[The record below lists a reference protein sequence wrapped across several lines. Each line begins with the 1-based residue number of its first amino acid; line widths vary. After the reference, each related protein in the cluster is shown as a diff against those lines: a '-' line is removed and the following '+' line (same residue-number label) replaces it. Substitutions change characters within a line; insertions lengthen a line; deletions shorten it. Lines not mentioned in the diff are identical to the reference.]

1 MKSSS
6 HSIVGIV
13 LCSLL
18 LIGSTLIGDGRLL
31 MFNLVGFVVVL
42 AGTLGATFISYTKN
56 EIIVAIKVARN
67 TYRSNTPSE
76 REIVS
81 SLLDLSLKAKLDGLL
96 ALEKEADQVSVL
108 FLKRALSML
117 VDGFRA
123 DDIKDALYTEI
134 HFFQLRRALH
144 ERLFRHMALLAPAF
158 GVAGGVI
165 GLVGMLD
172 GIGDTG
178 VVLRTIP
185 IALTST
191 LYGIVLAYFLLIPL
205 AENIHGRT
213 QDELLI
219 LKLIA
224 EGVMLIEQEYNT
236 VRLQTR
242 LEAFITPR
250 QRDIHY
256 KSFQEIR
263 DRYQQLKRARLDAGL
278 SAMNID
284 SSKKTV

>member
-6 HSIVGIV
+6 HSIFGIA
-13 LCSLL
+13 LCSLF
-18 LIGSTLIGDGRLL
+18 LIGSTLMGEGRLL
-31 MFNLVGFVVVL
+31 MFNLVGIIVVL

-67 TYRSNTPSE
+67 TYRSNIPSE

-96 ALEKEADQVSVL
+96 ALEKDADQVSIL

-117 VDGFRA
+117 VDGFNA

-134 HFFQLRRALH
+134 HFFQQRRALH

-165 GLVGMLD
+165 GLIGMLD

-178 VVLRTIP
+178 VILKTIP

-191 LYGIVLAYFLLIPL
+191 LYGIVMAYFICIPL

-242 LEAFITPR
+242 LEAFVTPR
-250 QRDIHY
+250 QRHIQY

-263 DRYQQLKRARLDAGL
+263 ERYQQIKKARLDASDL
-278 SAMNID
+278 
-284 SSKKTV
+284 

>member
-6 HSIVGIV
+6 HSIFGIA

-18 LIGSTLIGDGRLL
+18 LIGSTLIGEGRLL
-31 MFNLVGFVVVL
+31 MFNLVGIIVVL

-67 TYRSNTPSE
+67 TYRSNIPSE

-96 ALEKEADQVSVL
+96 ALEKDADQVSIL

-117 VDGFRA
+117 VDGFNA

-134 HFFQLRRALH
+134 HFFQQRRALH

-165 GLVGMLD
+165 GLIGMLD

-178 VVLRTIP
+178 VILKTIP

-191 LYGIVLAYFLLIPL
+191 LYGIVMAYFICIPL

-242 LEAFITPR
+242 LEAFVTPR
-250 QRDIHY
+250 QRHIQY

-263 DRYQQLKRARLDAGL
+263 ERYQQIKKARLDASDL
-278 SAMNID
+278 
-284 SSKKTV
+284 

>member
-6 HSIVGIV
+6 HSIFGIV

-31 MFNLVGFVVVL
+31 MFNLVGIVVVL

-56 EIIVAIKVARN
+56 EIIVAIKVAMN
-67 TYRSNTPSE
+67 TYRSNIPSE

-81 SLLDLSLKAKLDGLL
+81 SLLDLSIKAKLDGLL
-96 ALEKEADQVSVL
+96 ALEKDADQVSIL

-117 VDGFRA
+117 VDGFNA
-123 DDIKDALYTEI
+123 DDTRDALYTEI
-134 HFFQLRRALH
+134 HFFQQRRALH

-165 GLVGMLD
+165 GLIGMLD

-178 VVLRTIP
+178 VILKTIP

-191 LYGIVLAYFLLIPL
+191 LYGIVMAYFICIPL

-242 LEAFITPR
+242 LEAFVTPR
-250 QRDIHY
+250 QRHIQY

-263 DRYQQLKRARLDAGL
+263 ERYQQIKKARLG
-278 SAMNID
+278 
-284 SSKKTV
+284 T

>member
-6 HSIVGIV
+6 HSIAGIV

-18 LIGSTLIGDGRLL
+18 LVGSTLIGDGRLL
-31 MFNLVGFVVVL
+31 MFNLVGLVVVL
-42 AGTLGATFISYTKN
+42 TGTLGATFISYTKK
-56 EIIVAIKVARN
+56 EIAVAVKVARN
-67 TYRSNTPSE
+67 TYRSNIPSE
-76 REIVS
+76 QEIVS
-81 SLLDLSLKAKLDGLL
+81 SLLDLSLKVKLDGLL
-96 ALEKEADQVSVL
+96 ALEKDADQVSVL

-117 VDGFRA
+117 VDGFNA
-123 DDIKDALYTEI
+123 EDIKDALYTEI
-134 HFFQLRRALH
+134 HFFQQRRALH
-144 ERLFRHMALLAPAF
+144 ERLFRNMALLAPAF

-165 GLVGMLD
+165 GLIGMLD

-178 VVLRTIP
+178 VILKTIP

-191 LYGIVLAYFLLIPL
+191 LYGIVIAYFICIPL

-250 QRDIHY
+250 QRHIQY

-263 DRYQQLKRARLDAGL
+263 ERYQQIKQARLDAEFTL
-278 SAMNID
+278 K
-284 SSKKTV
+284 SS

>member
-6 HSIVGIV
+6 HSIPGIV
-13 LCSLL
+13 FCCLL
-18 LIGSTLIGDGRLL
+18 LIGATLIGDGRLL

-42 AGTLGATFISYTKN
+42 TGTLGATFISYTKK
-56 EIIVAIKVARN
+56 EIIVAMKVARN
-67 TYRSNTPSE
+67 TYRSNIPSE
-76 REIVS
+76 QEIVS

-96 ALEKEADQVSVL
+96 ALERDADQVSVL

-117 VDGFRA
+117 VDGFNA

-134 HFFQLRRALH
+134 HFFQQRRALH

-165 GLVGMLD
+165 GLIGMLD

-178 VVLRTIP
+178 VILKTIP

-191 LYGIVLAYFLLIPL
+191 LYGIVMAYFICIPL

-250 QRDIHY
+250 QRHIQY

-263 DRYQQLKRARLDAGL
+263 ERYQQIKKAKLDAEL
-278 SAMNID
+278 AF
-284 SSKKTV
+284 TAL

>member
-18 LIGSTLIGDGRLL
+18 LIGSTLIGEGRLL

-42 AGTLGATFISYTKN
+42 TGTLGATFISYTKK
-56 EIIVAIKVARN
+56 EIIIAIMVARN
-67 TYRSNTPSE
+67 TYRSNIPSE

-117 VDGFRA
+117 VDGFSA
-123 DDIKDALYTEI
+123 DCIRDALYTEI
-134 HFFQLRRALH
+134 HFFQTRRSLH
-144 ERLFRHMALLAPAF
+144 ERLFRQMALLAPAF

-178 VVLRTIP
+178 VILRTIP

-191 LYGIVLAYFLLIPL
+191 LYGIVLAYFL
-205 AENIHGRT
+205 
-213 QDELLI
+213 

-242 LEAFITPR
+242 LEAFVTPR

-256 KSFQEIR
+256 QSFQEIR
-263 DRYQQLKRARLDAGL
+263 DRYQKLKQARLDA
-278 SAMNID
+278 ADFNER
-284 SSKKTV
+284 

>member
-6 HSIVGIV
+6 HSIIGIA

-18 LIGSTLIGDGRLL
+18 LIGSTLIGDGRML
-31 MFNLVGFVVVL
+31 MFNLVGFVVVIT
-42 AGTLGATFISYTKN
+42 GTLGATFISYTKN
-56 EIIVAIKVARN
+56 EIVLAIKVAMN
-67 TYRSNTPSE
+67 AYRSNIPTE

-81 SLLDLSLKAKLDGLL
+81 SLLDLSIQSRLDGFL
-96 ALEKEADQVSVL
+96 ALEKAGDLVSIL

-117 VDGFRA
+117 VDGFTVS
-123 DDIKDALYTEI
+123 DLKDALYTEI
-134 HFFQLRRALH
+134 HFFQLRRARH
-144 ERLFRHMALLAPAF
+144 ERVFRQMALLAPAF

-178 VVLRTIP
+178 VILKTIP

-191 LYGIVLAYFLLIPL
+191 LYGVIMAYFICIPM

-219 LKLIA
+219 HKLIA
-224 EGVMLIEQEYNT
+224 EGVMLIAQEYHT

-242 LEAFITPR
+242 LEAFVTPR
-250 QRDIHY
+250 QRDEQHQ
-256 KSFQEIR
+256 SFQEIR
-263 DRYQQLKRARLDAGL
+263 ERYMKYKKERLD
-278 SAMNID
+278 
-284 SSKKTV
+284 TVESMK

>member
-6 HSIVGIV
+6 HSIFGIA

-18 LIGSTLIGDGRLL
+18 LIGCTLLGDGRLL

-42 AGTLGATFISYTKN
+42 TGTLGATFISYTRN

-67 TYRSNTPSE
+67 AYLSNVPTE

-81 SLLDLSLKAKLDGLL
+81 SLLDLSIQSRLDGLL
-96 ALEKEADQVSVL
+96 ALEKAGDLVSIL

-117 VDGFRA
+117 VDGFNVE
-123 DDIKDALYTEI
+123 DLKDALYTEI
-134 HFFQLRRALH
+134 HFFQLRRSRH
-144 ERLFRHMALLAPAF
+144 ERVFRQMALLAPAF

-178 VVLRTIP
+178 VILKTIP

-191 LYGIVLAYFLLIPL
+191 LYGIIMAYFIFIPL

-219 LKLIA
+219 HKLIA
-224 EGVMLIEQEYNT
+224 EGVMLIAQEYHT

-250 QRDIHY
+250 QRDIHRQT
-256 KSFQEIR
+256 FQEIR
-263 DRYQQLKRARLDAGL
+263 ERYMLLKQARLDSGE
-278 SAMNID
+278 M
-284 SSKKTV
+284 

>member
-6 HSIVGIV
+6 HSIFGIA

-42 AGTLGATFISYTKN
+42 TGTLGATFISYTKK

-67 TYRSNTPSE
+67 TYRSNIPSE
-76 REIVS
+76 REIVR
-81 SLLDLSLKAKLDGLL
+81 SLLDLSLQSKLDGLL

-108 FLKRALSML
+108 FLRRALSML
-117 VDGFRA
+117 VDGFNA
-123 DDIKDALYTEI
+123 EDIKDALYTEI

-144 ERLFRHMALLAPAF
+144 ERLFRQMALLAPAF

-178 VVLRTIP
+178 VILKTIP

-191 LYGIVLAYFLLIPL
+191 LYGIIMAYFICIPL

-242 LEAFITPR
+242 LEAFVTPR
-250 QRDIHY
+250 QRDIQRL
-256 KSFQEIR
+256 SFQEIR
-263 DRYQQLKRARLDAGL
+263 DRYQQLKKARLDASG
-278 SAMNID
+278 
-284 SSKKTV
+284 

>member
-6 HSIVGIV
+6 HSVIGIA

-18 LIGSTLIGDGRLL
+18 LIGCTLIGDGRQL

-42 AGTLGATFISYTKN
+42 TGTLGATFISYTKK

-67 TYRSNTPSE
+67 TYRSNIPSE
-76 REIVS
+76 REIVR
-81 SLLDLSLKAKLDGLL
+81 SLLDLSLQSKLDGLL

-108 FLKRALSML
+108 FLRRALSML
-117 VDGFRA
+117 VDGFNA
-123 DDIKDALYTEI
+123 EDIKDALYTEI

-144 ERLFRHMALLAPAF
+144 ERLFRQMALLAPAF

-191 LYGIVLAYFLLIPL
+191 LYGIIMAYFICIPL

-242 LEAFITPR
+242 LEAFVTPR
-250 QRDIHY
+250 QRDIQRL
-256 KSFQEIR
+256 SFQEIR
-263 DRYQQLKRARLDAGL
+263 DRYQQLKKARLDASG
-278 SAMNID
+278 
-284 SSKKTV
+284 

>member
-1 MKSSS
+1 MKKPS
-6 HSIVGIV
+6 HSIFGIAI
-13 LCSLL
+13 CSLL
-18 LIGSTLIGDGRLL
+18 LIGSSLIGDGRLL

-42 AGTLGATFISYTKN
+42 IGTLGATFISYTRN
-56 EIIVAIKVARN
+56 EINLAFKVAINA
-67 TYRSNTPSE
+67 YRSNIPTE

-81 SLLDLSLKAKLDGLL
+81 SLLDISMQSRLDGVL
-96 ALEKEADQVSVL
+96 ALEKTGDVVSIL

-117 VDGFRA
+117 VDGFTLA
-123 DDIKDALYTEI
+123 DLKDALFTEI
-134 HFFQLRRALH
+134 NFFQQRRSRH
-144 ERLFRHMALLAPAF
+144 ERVFRQMALLAPAF

-178 VVLRTIP
+178 VILKTIP

-191 LYGIVLAYFLLIPL
+191 LYGIILAYFICIPL

-219 LKLIA
+219 HKLIA
-224 EGVMLIEQEYNT
+224 EGILLIAQDYHT

-242 LEAFITPR
+242 LEAFVTPR
-250 QRDIHY
+250 HRDDHHQ
-256 KSFQEIR
+256 SFQEIR
-263 DRYQQLKRARLDAGL
+263 ERYMKFKVDRLETEG
-278 SAMNID
+278 
-284 SSKKTV
+284 

>member
-1 MKSSS
+1 
-6 HSIVGIV
+6 
-13 LCSLL
+13 
-18 LIGSTLIGDGRLL
+18 
-31 MFNLVGFVVVL
+31 
-42 AGTLGATFISYTKN
+42 
-56 EIIVAIKVARN
+56 
-67 TYRSNTPSE
+67 
-76 REIVS
+76 
-81 SLLDLSLKAKLDGLL
+81 
-96 ALEKEADQVSVL
+96 
-108 FLKRALSML
+108 
-117 VDGFRA
+117 
-123 DDIKDALYTEI
+123 
-134 HFFQLRRALH
+134 
-144 ERLFRHMALLAPAF
+144 MALLAPAF

-165 GLVGMLD
+165 GLIGMLD

-178 VVLRTIP
+178 VILKTIP

-191 LYGIVLAYFLLIPL
+191 LYGIVMAYFICIPL

-250 QRDIHY
+250 QRHIQY

-263 DRYQQLKRARLDAGL
+263 ERYQQIKKAKLDAEL
-278 SAMNID
+278 AF
-284 SSKKTV
+284 TAL